1 VIRSKT
7 THSTLRTLRRAIRA
21 LVLCGLLFV
30 GGAGLGCST
39 PDDRPRGRPNFEN
52 DDTPRCWQQAR
63 LLEDKSMAKVER
75 ADATEST
82 LRKKEFYEEA
92 IADLK
97 DAQALYERELVDT
110 SNMPPER
117 RRNAEAEIDRLARE
131 VERLYKKRP
140 S

>member
-1 VIRSKT
+1 MIRSKT
-7 THSTLRTLRRAIRA
+7 TLALTLTA
-21 LVLCGLLFV
+21 LLLCG
-30 GGAGLGCST
+30 GGCTT

-63 LLEDKSMAKVER
+63 LLEDKSMAKVQR
-75 ADATEST
+75 ADETESMT
-82 LRKKEFYEEA
+82 RKKEFYEDA

-97 DAQALYERELVDT
+97 GAQDLYERELVET

-117 RRNAEAEIDRLARE
+117 RRNAEQEIDRLARE

>member
-1 VIRSKT
+1 MIRSK
-7 THSTLRTLRRAIRA
+7 SARATLALA
-21 LVLCGLLFV
+21 LVGLLLV
-30 GGAGLGCST
+30 GGAGSGCTT

-75 ADATEST
+75 ADATESMV
-82 LRKKEFYEEA
+82 RKKEFYEDA

-97 DAQALYERELVDT
+97 GAQDLYERELVDT
-110 SNMPPER
+110 PNMPPER
-117 RRNAEAEIDRLARE
+117 RRNAESEIDRLAKE